1 MTITAAIQINGLNKV
16 YSPKK
21 GTTIHAVNELNLSVP
36 TGHIFGFLGPNGAG
50 KTTTIKMICGLI
62 RPTSGTIYLNGYNIW
77 EKRGAAMKQIGAVL
91 EGTRNIHWALTAWDN
106 LIYYG
111 HLKGLRGK
119 YLATRAEQ
127 ILKELELWD
136 RRKDLVRIFSRGMQ
150 QKVAVGC
157 ALIADPPVILLDEP
171 TLGLDVQAARY
182 VKNLV
187 VRLASEFVKT
197 VVLTTHQLDMA
208 QDVCN
213 RVAIINKGKV
223 ITDKPVDELL
233 GLFREDYYQ
242 ISIKEKMPVGSTF
255 DHMTIDEKTDC
266 TVLTGS
272 IKDQTA
278 LYSLIDR
285 LKSHQL
291 TLLSVNRI
299 EPNLEEI
306 FIRVLDSGLKS

>member
-1 MTITAAIQINGLNKV
+1 
-16 YSPKK
+16 
-21 GTTIHAVNELNLSVP
+21 
-36 TGHIFGFLGPNGAG
+36 
-50 KTTTIKMICGLI
+50 
-62 RPTSGTIYLNGYNIW
+62 
-77 EKRGAAMKQIGAVL
+77 MKQIGAVL

-187 VRLASEFVKT
+187 VRLASEFAKT